1 MKKQKQAKLF
11 SKKTQNK
18 SKKKENS
25 KKGNIQIVEQKEPSQ
40 KIEDIL
46 NHPISKRRLPPI
58 EKRENTETNEP
69 HEEEKIEDE
78 IENNNNNFNL
88 EDEINN
94 NIQNLNFIENENEE
108 QIKDSL
114 EIENIM
120 EKNKNIEEV
129 STIVKNTVDNVEKK
143 INIIEKKMMAYFEE
157 LSNNKKEDNS
167 TEEEEEKNKNV
178 NQNQETT
185 SGAFGE
191 ENNNNKI
198 KEKLRE
204 PFAKIVNVEKGS
216 PADEAGLKA
225 EDDIIVFNGILYKGV
240 SYNPLNTLSDI
251 VRSKIGQK
259 IPVSVI
265 RKNSDNILEV
275 VNLEIIPHTWNGRG
289 VLGCKFQIIP

>member
-1 MKKQKQAKLF
+1 M
-11 SKKTQNK
+11 
-18 SKKKENS
+18 
-25 KKGNIQIVEQKEPSQ
+25 
-40 KIEDIL
+40 
-46 NHPISKRRLPPI
+46 
-58 EKRENTETNEP
+58 
-69 HEEEKIEDE
+69 
-78 IENNNNNFNL
+78 
-88 EDEINN
+88 
-94 NIQNLNFIENENEE
+94 
-108 QIKDSL
+108 
-114 EIENIM
+114 
-120 EKNKNIEEV
+120 
-129 STIVKNTVDNVEKK
+129 EKK
-143 INIIEKKMMAYFEE
+143 IDKREELLQLDKEKKKLEDKIGELTDYLCGPGMPGVDGSLIDKDGFPKAGLDLVSIRAARHELICTQNDLNFLMEKIEKKMMAYFEE